1 MSPGTSHP
9 HCQARREAC
18 CLSTLSS
25 HTSWGIA
32 ISKHAFRNWL
42 HTCATNMNANS
53 IRIHPEGLKC
63 DRSFYGTILHHYSI
77 MIAGKCALSDV
88 SNTTLA
94 RTAGSQNNK
103 NCSCISLP
111 MKEINKNMCRS
122 NYSRFFI
129 VAKMPKHSQAG
140 LVISSALITRSL
152 ITQNLDSWEESYYTT
167 SNKESTY
174 PLCMLASSR
183 FGKIEANKSIHLES
197 WFYFLPYKG
206 PNVAMIA
213 GVHLQSTT

>member
-9 HCQARREAC
+9 HCQVRREAC
-18 CLSTLSS
+18 GLSTLSS

-32 ISKHAFRNWL
+32 ISKHALRNWL
-42 HTCATNMNANS
+42 HTCASNMNANS
-53 IRIHPEGLKC
+53 IRIHPEGLKS
-63 DRSFYGTILHHYSI
+63 DRSFYGTILCHNSI
-77 MIAGKCALSDV
+77 MIAGQCALSDV

-103 NCSCISLP
+103 NCICISLP
-111 MKEINKNMCRS
+111 MQEINKNMCRS

-129 VAKMPKHSQAG
+129 VAKMLKHCQAG

-152 ITQNLDSWEESYYTT
+152 ITKNLDSWEESYYTT

-174 PLCMLASSR
+174 PPCMLASSR
-183 FGKIEANKSIHLES
+183 FGKIEAHTSIHL
-197 WFYFLPYKG
+197 
-206 PNVAMIA
+206 
-213 GVHLQSTT
+213 